1 MPGTT
6 PRRTP
11 EFIARAKALAAEGFL
26 LSQIAVQLGTS
37 RPTVKKALADV
48 PVTATGGRLS
58 YANRAEIMRLY
69 REGLPKTQIAR
80 RVGFAETT
88 VRDVIADAEQSAAA
102 SAAHREGGTN
112 SLAGAAALPPNSV
125 AVALASGRM
134 PRPEIAAIVS
144 KVISE
149 RHAREQAARIKAV
162 RERAPVVRKFSGGPF
177 RIGAHAE
184 NMQDGSR

>member
-26 LSQIAVQLGTS
+26 LSQIAAQLGTS

-102 SAAHREGGTN
+102 SAAHREGGT
-112 SLAGAAALPPNSV
+112 SSPGSQAAALPPNSV
-125 AVALASGRM
+125 ELSLIMRGM
-134 PRPEIAAIVS
+134 RPEVARLTA
-144 KVISE
+144 KAWRD
-149 RHAREQAARIKAV
+149 RHANSMREPR
-162 RERAPVVRKFSGGPF
+162 R
-177 RIGAHAE
+177 
-184 NMQDGSR
+184 